1 MERPSSLSPMQRPN
15 ISPEIYNQHNQVT
28 RRYLIG
34 LGLSGAASL
43 TLDSLEAN
51 EQKEPPA
58 HNPDVEYLTPSEEFE
73 TVERGNPLPYKLS
86 LEERLK
92 IGMER
97 KTWSLDII
105 PDPNSNP
112 VVGNPMSR
120 EKNNALSFKDLM
132 KIANKKSVKF
142 LKVMTCNNMHI
153 PLGMGLWEGVPLRDV
168 IWKSNPK
175 ANIRRAFYFGHH
187 NNDPK
192 QMFKSSLPIGRILED
207 PPGDHPVILCYKLN
221 GQWLSGKRGGPVRM
235 IVPEAYG
242 FKSVKWLKSVVLTNE
257 PAANDTYAGGN
268 NDIDSWMKTMSL
280 FVHKPDT
287 VKVGQTVPVTGIAQ
301 VGVGGLSKVQ
311 VWVKPKNKEW
321 PKEDP
326 YFSKAPWKDAEILPA
341 PEHWGGDLP
350 EGILP
355 KRVRFFTE
363 KGKPKHWPMRYTIAH
378 WATVLED
385 IKAGDYT
392 IYCRTIDDKGIPQ
405 PLPRPFRKSGRNDID
420 ESPLSVK
427 S

>member
-326 YFSKAPWKDAEILPA
+326 YFTKASWKDAEILPA

-355 KRVRFFTE
+355 KRVGFFNE

>member
-187 NNDPK
+187 NNVPK

-326 YFSKAPWKDAEILPA
+326 YFTKAPWKDAEILPA

-378 WATVLED
+378 WATVIED

>member
-280 FVHKPDT
+280 FVHNPDT

-326 YFSKAPWKDAEILPA
+326 YFTKAPWKDAEILPA

>member
-105 PDPNSNP
+105 PDPDSNP
-112 VVGNPMSR
+112 VVGNLMSR

-187 NNDPK
+187 NNVPK

-326 YFSKAPWKDAEILPA
+326 YFTKAPWKDAEILPA

>member
-105 PDPNSNP
+105 PDPDSNP
-112 VVGNPMSR
+112 VVGNLMSR

-326 YFSKAPWKDAEILPA
+326 YFTKAPWKDAEILPA

>member
-326 YFSKAPWKDAEILPA
+326 YFTKAPWKDAEILPA

>member
-326 YFSKAPWKDAEILPA
+326 YFTKAPWKDAEILPA

-355 KRVRFFTE
+355 KRVSFFTE

>member
-112 VVGNPMSR
+112 AVGNPMSR

-326 YFSKAPWKDAEILPA
+326 YFTKAPWKDAEILPA

>member
-1 MERPSSLSPMQRPN
+1 MERFSSISPMQRPN

-58 HNPDVEYLTPSEEFE
+58 HDPDVEYLTPSEEFE
-73 TVERGNPLPYKLS
+73 TVERGNPLPYKLP
-86 LEERLK
+86 LKDRLK

-97 KTWSLDII
+97 KTWRLDIV
-105 PDPNSNP
+105 PDPDSNP
-112 VVGNPMSR
+112 IVGNPMSR
-120 EKNNALSFKDLM
+120 EKNNALSFNDLM
-132 KIANKKSVKF
+132 KIADKKSVRF
-142 LKVMTCNNMHI
+142 LKVMTCNNLHT

-175 ANIRRAFYFGHH
+175 ANIRRAFYYGHH

-221 GQWLSGKRGGPVRM
+221 GQWLSGERGGPVRI

-242 FKSVKWLKSVVLTNE
+242 FKSVKWLKSVILTNE
-257 PAANDTYAGGN
+257 PAANDTYAEAN

-287 VKVGQTVPVTGIAQ
+287 VKKGQAFPVTGIAQ

-311 VWVKPKNKEW
+311 IWVRPKEKDW

-326 YFSKAPWKDAEILPA
+326 YFTKAPWKDAVILP
-341 PEHWGGDLP
+341 PPTKWGGELP
-350 EGILP
+350 QGKLP
-355 KRVRFFTE
+355 NEVRFFTE
-363 KGKPKHWPMRYTIAH
+363 EGKPEHWPMRYTIAH
-378 WATVLED
+378 WATVLDD
-385 IKAGDYT
+385 IEPGEYT
-392 IYCRTIDDKGIPQ
+392 VYCRTIDDKGIAQ
-405 PLPRPFRKSGRNDID
+405 PLPRPFRKSGRNVID
-420 ESPLSVK
+420 ESALSVQ

>member
-132 KIANKKSVKF
+132 KIADKKSVKF

-187 NNDPK
+187 NNVPK
-192 QMFKSSLPIGRILED
+192 QMFKSSLPISRILED

-363 KGKPKHWPMRYTIAH
+363 KAKPKHWPMRYTIAH
-378 WATVLED
+378 WATALED

>member
-1 MERPSSLSPMQRPN
+1 MQRPN

-326 YFSKAPWKDAEILPA
+326 YFTKAPWKDAEILPA

>member
-242 FKSVKWLKSVVLTNE
+242 FKSVQWLKSVVLTNE

-280 FVHKPDT
+280 FVHNPDT

-326 YFSKAPWKDAEILPA
+326 YFTKAPWKDAEILPA

>member
-187 NNDPK
+187 NNVPK

-326 YFSKAPWKDAEILPA
+326 YFTKAPWKDAEILPA

>member
-1 MERPSSLSPMQRPN
+1 MQRPN

-168 IWKSNPK
+168 IWESNPK

-326 YFSKAPWKDAEILPA
+326 YFTKAPWKDAEILPA